1 MVAIKQVAN
10 STPLDIRKDQPAD
23 VSRSAMWRSDKG
35 RSMRL
40 VQQTAQKKMVELL
53 AKAKQRKKQ
62 AEEQLSP
69 PQFSPMM
76 IINNLPLSTRLVLP
90 NIMQQPESVSVH
102 KHGVSLFRHEAAEK
116 PQTMKETRAK
126 PVTDKAS
133 GLVATEVLTPS
144 NVVLKDNSE
153 PPLSS
158 LFSVINDTPERPMAS
173 VPSSIGKGHKDDM
186 SDTLTFQEMRG
197 VPRLVIEE
205 PAVVSS
211 ESVCESISSLPLA
224 AKKESTQ
231 SDDRTP
237 MLATQSFVTQSFSTQ
252 QLVTQAPA
260 IIQPEEM
267 KTTSQALMT
276 ALPEP
281 VAPENEPTA
290 GRRTLSYTFTQ
301 WKNSPVVTFEL
312 SNAGELTA
320 MTNSVEVQQ
329 ALRDNHHWLVSQS
342 SLHFRDEQHDEERR
356 GQQQSEQEDNK

>member
-10 STPLDIRKDQPAD
+10 SIPLDIRKDQPAD
-23 VSRSAMWRSDKG
+23 VSRSAMLRSDKG

-40 VQQTAQKKMVELL
+40 VQQAAQKKMVELL

-133 GLVATEVLTPS
+133 GLVTTEVLTPS

-158 LFSVINDTPERPMAS
+158 LFSVISDTPERSMAS
-173 VPSSIGKGHKDDM
+173 VPLSAGEGHKDDM

-197 VPRLVIEE
+197 VPRLVIE
-205 PAVVSS
+205 V
-211 ESVCESISSLPLA
+211 
-224 AKKESTQ
+224 
-231 SDDRTP
+231 
-237 MLATQSFVTQSFSTQ
+237 
-252 QLVTQAPA
+252 
-260 IIQPEEM
+260 
-267 KTTSQALMT
+267 
-276 ALPEP
+276 
-281 VAPENEPTA
+281 
-290 GRRTLSYTFTQ
+290 
-301 WKNSPVVTFEL
+301 
-312 SNAGELTA
+312 
-320 MTNSVEVQQ
+320 
-329 ALRDNHHWLVSQS
+329 
-342 SLHFRDEQHDEERR
+342 
-356 GQQQSEQEDNK
+356 